1 MGGEGDVIKL
11 QKSGVDFGLLFKDVE
26 AGSGDCFIAKRF
38 DKGGFIDNG
47 AAGGVDENGGRLHE
61 SEFGGADE
69 VAGFRG
75 QRDMEAD
82 VVGFAKQLFLGHAA
96 GAEFGFEFGREWGGV
111 GIEDVHGETASA
123 AGDGLSDAAHAEDAE
138 SAVVD
143 VLADKEVDEPFAPFA
158 GVNEGV
164 ALDDTAGRGHEE
176 GEGEVGGGFGEDVGG
191 IGDEDAAGGGGRD
204 VDIVVADG
212 DIGNDADAVEL
223 GEDGGREFVS
233 ELADDGLAALGALN
247 QGFGGQTLVGIDI
260 IEFAMGAD
268 ESDRFGINAFGD
280 EDFGLRHGT

>member
-1 MGGEGDVIKL
+1 MGGKGDVIEF
-11 QKSGVDFGLLFKDVE
+11 QKSGVDFGFLFKDIE
-26 AGSGDCFIAKRF
+26 AGSGDCFVAKRF

-69 VAGFRG
+69 VAGFG
-75 QRDMEAD
+75 GKGNVEAD
-82 VVGFAKQLFLGHAA
+82 VVGLAEEIFPGHAA
-96 GAEFGFEFGREWGGV
+96 SAEFGFEFGREGGGV
-111 GIEDVHGETASA
+111 GIEDVHGKPSAA

-223 GEDGGREFVS
+223 GEDGGGEFIG
-233 ELADDGLAALGALN
+233 ELADDGLAASGALD
-247 QGFGGQTLVGIDI
+247 QILGGETFVGIDV

-268 ESDRFGINAFGD
+268 QFDRFGINAFGD